1 MGEKNLGAKV
11 VKLLTCHIKAMHS
24 DDQPEA
30 SLIGKVLMAASAP
43 VIVGALGL
51 FLQQQA
57 NFARLDERLSQM
69 AADVQEIKSDTRQQ
83 WASLDSRVRSLEMRG
98 HKAAY

>member
-1 MGEKNLGAKV
+1 
-11 VKLLTCHIKAMHS
+11 MHS

-83 WASLDSRVRSLEMRG
+83 WASLDSRVRSLEMRD

>member
-1 MGEKNLGAKV
+1 
-11 VKLLTCHIKAMHS
+11 MHPDHEPDGS
-24 DDQPEA
+24 I
-30 SLIGKVLMAASAP
+30 IGKVLMAVSAP
-43 VIVGALGL
+43 IIVGASGL

-83 WASLDSRVRSLEMRG
+83 WMSLDSRVRQLEIGYR
-98 HKAAY
+98 KAGF

>member
-1 MGEKNLGAKV
+1 
-11 VKLLTCHIKAMHS
+11 MH
-24 DDQPEA
+24 PEQEPEH

-69 AADVQEIKSDTRQQ
+69 ASDVQEIKSDTRQQ
-83 WASLDSRVRSLEMRG
+83 WTSLDARVRELEIG
-98 HKAAY
+98 YKKAGF

>member
-1 MGEKNLGAKV
+1 
-11 VKLLTCHIKAMHS
+11 MH
-24 DDQPEA
+24 PEQEPER
-30 SLIGKVLMAASAP
+30 SIIGKVLMAASAP

-51 FLQQQA
+51 FLQQQS

-83 WASLDSRVRSLEMRG
+83 WMSLDSRVRQLEIGYR
-98 HKAAY
+98 KAGF